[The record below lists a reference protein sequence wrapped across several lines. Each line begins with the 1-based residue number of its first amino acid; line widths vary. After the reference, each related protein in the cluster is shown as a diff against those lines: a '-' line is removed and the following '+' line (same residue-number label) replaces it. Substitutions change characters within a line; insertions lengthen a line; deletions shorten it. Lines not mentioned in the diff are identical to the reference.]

1 MRAGS
6 IAVALSGMTFGV
18 YGLLSKALFA
28 TGMKAPTILFWRFA
42 LASAILWIASLLLR
56 KAPLPR
62 ERLLPML
69 LLGIAYL
76 GMSMA
81 YLVTIGRAGASY
93 GVLLLYAYPAF
104 VALFEHLLGNRLT
117 RIRAISVALAT
128 SGILLLVHA
137 PAGALDAVSI
147 AIGLTSAVMYALY
160 LVGSSRAMAGIS
172 STSATTGVLTSVT
185 LCFAILSGATT
196 GFVIPTQSAALLLL
210 ALAVVTTAIP
220 IALLSYGI
228 TRIGAPR
235 AAILG
240 TLEPL
245 TSVILVVAFAGERL
259 AGIQLLG
266 AACLLACSALR
277 DRRPTAPLE
286 A

>member
-6 IAVALSGMTFGV
+6 IAVALSAVSFGV

-42 LASAILWIASLLLR
+42 LASVILWIASLLLR

-62 ERLLPML
+62 ERLVPML

-117 RIRAISVALAT
+117 RIRALSVILAIT
-128 SGILLLVHA
+128 GILLLVRA
-137 PAGALDAVSI
+137 PAGTLDPLSI
-147 AIGLTSAVMYALY
+147 AIGLTSAIMYALY
-160 LVGSSRAMAGIS
+160 LVGSSRVMAGIS
-172 STSATTGVLTSVT
+172 STSATTGVLTSAA
-185 LCFAILSGATT
+185 LCFAILSATT
-196 GFVIPTQSAALLLL
+196 AGFAIPSQSAALLLL

-235 AAILG
+235 AAVLG

-259 AGIQLLG
+259 AGIQLVG
-266 AACLLACSALR
+266 AVCLLACSALR